1 MVARVAAWAARKVGG
16 RSPVPSE
23 PLRARRSSAGLAE
36 LLILFLIVESLVEMN
51 FNHGGELVTKVGYFG
66 VKSAKVP
73 PGADGYLIC

>member
-1 MVARVAAWAARKVGG
+1 M
-16 RSPVPSE
+16 PSE